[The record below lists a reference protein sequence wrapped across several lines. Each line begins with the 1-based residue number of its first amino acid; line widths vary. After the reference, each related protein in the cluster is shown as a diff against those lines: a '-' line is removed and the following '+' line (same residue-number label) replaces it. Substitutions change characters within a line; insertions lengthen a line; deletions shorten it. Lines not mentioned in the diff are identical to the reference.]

1 MLRRITVLV
10 GALIAISCGS
20 SAQSTAPRAPN
31 NAEAH
36 AACATGDADACALAG
51 LSQWL
56 HANAHKLDAKAS
68 QNSFEVACGLN
79 DWFGCAMAGTLQ
91 SQAGADASATAEKAY
106 GLAETACESD
116 GDASACA
123 FLGDWAARGKQ
134 DELARK
140 HYGLACGL
148 AMTAETRE
156 KVLGEF
162 VCEQAIKFGADK
174 ASLVPS
180 GPDISEEGEAKR
192 TSGVTAI
199 HPPQSEATAMVRRG
213 VKQAG
218 AEVILCLSET
228 GVPRRLYFAQFSEFP
243 KWNQKIFETMRT
255 WHYSPAVD
263 AKGAAVPVCT
273 GVTFLYLP
281 QR

>member
-10 GALIAISCGS
+10 GALIAISCRS
-20 SAQSTAPRAPN
+20 SAQSTAPRSPD
-31 NAEAH
+31 NAE
-36 AACATGDADACALAG
+36 T
-51 LSQWL
+51 Q
-56 HANAHKLDAKAS
+56 
-68 QNSFEVACGLN
+68 
-79 DWFGCAMAGTLQ
+79 
-91 SQAGADASATAEKAY
+91 GA
-106 GLAETACESD
+106 
-116 GDASACA
+116 
-123 FLGDWAARGKQ
+123 
-134 DELARK
+134 
-140 HYGLACGL
+140 ACGL

-162 VCEQAIKFGADK
+162 VCKQAINFGAGED
-174 ASLVPS
+174 SLVPS
-180 GPDISEEGEAKR
+180 GPEVNAEDEAQR

-218 AEVILCLSET
+218 AEVILCLSKT
-228 GVPRRLYFAQFSEFP
+228 GVSRKIFFAQFSEFP

-255 WHYSPAVD
+255 WRYRPAVD